1 MGVNWTVDE
10 SGIGTIEI
18 DHQDRLNA
26 LTIDDWRTMR
36 ARLDAAADDD
46 RIRALRIIG
55 AGRAFCAGADLGTL
69 ARLANDSRGGRRD
82 DLEVGSSLIKAL
94 IRFPAP
100 TAALVNGAAV
110 GIGASI
116 ALACDRVVVTDTA
129 TFRFVFTSIGLPGGD
144 MATPWLLAR
153 RVGSRRAAELLF
165 GACSVD
171 ARRAVKLGLADA
183 TASELGGELTEGL
196 ADQSRSATRT
206 TKRQV
211 LELEGAYEELDAQ
224 LDRQLEELTDAVG
237 GAEFKNFLASVTSGR

>member
-1 MGVNWTVDE
+1 MGINWTVDE

-26 LTIDDWRTMR
+26 LTVDDWRTMHR
-36 ARLDAAADDD
+36 QLDAAADDD
-46 RIRALRIIG
+46 RIRGLRIAG

-69 ARLANDSRGGRRD
+69 ARLANDSRDSRRD

-153 RVGSRRAAELLF
+153 RVGSRRTAELLF

-171 ARRAVKLGLADA
+171 ARRAVRLGLADA
-183 TASELGGELTEGL
+183 TASGLGGEFTEGL
-196 ADQSRSATRT
+196 AGQSRSATRT

-237 GAEFKNFLASVTSGR
+237 GAEFKSFLASVTSGR